1 MIVLDTHVWVWWVSH
16 SRELPQRVRR
26 LIDRNAGEHPIHV
39 SSVSAWEIAMLAKKG
54 RLQLTMSADDWIA
67 KCEALPVLRFIPV
80 DNRIFVRSVSLPE
93 PLHNDPADRIIVSTA
108 LHLGARLVTRDEKL
122 RGYGHVET
130 VW

>member
-1 MIVLDTHVWVWWVSH
+1 MIVLDTHVWVWWVSQ
-16 SRELPQRVRR
+16 SRELPQRARR
-26 LIDRNAGEHPIHV
+26 LIEREAAENHVHV

-54 RLQLTMSADDWIA
+54 RLQLTMSAADWIA

-93 PLHNDPADRIIVSTA
+93 PLHNDPADRIIISTA
-108 LHLGARLVTRDEKL
+108 LQLGARLVTRDEKL
-122 RGYGHVET
+122 RTYRHVET